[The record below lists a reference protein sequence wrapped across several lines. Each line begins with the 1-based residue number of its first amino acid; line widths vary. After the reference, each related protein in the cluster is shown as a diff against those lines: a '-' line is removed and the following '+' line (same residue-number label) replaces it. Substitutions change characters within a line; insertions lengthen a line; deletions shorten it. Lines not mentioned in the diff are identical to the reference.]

1 MTLGKKGEGIV
12 RRRQSFGRKRVVLSS
27 ALQIDDFITG
37 TETSKHCRE
46 VSFPSSEKPS
56 LESLPQDVLIRII
69 FGVDHDDLSRL
80 FHVSKTI
87 REVTMIAKKW
97 HFEYSTPRKTMD
109 SQNVVVGFEDSMDYN
124 EVEAPNAPRQTRVPK
139 LRLSHKK
146 LSGIAVALFP

>member
-12 RRRQSFGRKRVVLSS
+12 RSHSFGRKRVVLSS
-27 ALQIDDFITG
+27 ALQFDDFITN
-37 TETSKHCRE
+37 TETKKPCRE
-46 VSFPSSEKPS
+46 VSFPNSENSP

-69 FGVDHDDLSRL
+69 FGVDHDDLSSL

-109 SQNVVVGFEDSMDYN
+109 SQILVGFEDPMDCD

-146 LSGIAVALFP
+146 LSGIAVTLFP

>member
-1 MTLGKKGEGIV
+1 MTLGKKDEGIV
-12 RRRQSFGRKRVVLSS
+12 RSHSFGRKRVVLSS
-27 ALQIDDFITG
+27 ALQIDDFISG
-37 TETSKHCRE
+37 TETKKHCRE
-46 VSFPSSEKPS
+46 VSFPSSDKSP

-87 REVTMIAKKW
+87 REVTMIAKKL

-109 SQNVVVGFEDSMDYN
+109 SQNLIGFEDSMDYN

-146 LSGIAVALFP
+146 LSGIAVALFQ